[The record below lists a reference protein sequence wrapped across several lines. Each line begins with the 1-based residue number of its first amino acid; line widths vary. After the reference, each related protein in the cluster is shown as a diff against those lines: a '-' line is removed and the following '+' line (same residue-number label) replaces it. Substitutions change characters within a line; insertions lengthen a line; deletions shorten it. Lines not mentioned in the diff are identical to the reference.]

1 MYYKGRARAEGWC
14 FRASKALFA
23 FSLLLSLGRMLQ
35 PWKRRGL
42 SRRRRACRLG
52 DVRRRGHPAPRSRLR
67 RAFFYV
73 VFLQAF
79 RARKPRRDLEQNLV
93 AKKRDRG
100 IPRSRNLL
108 EPTACRGNTA
118 ATRKKGGTVI
128 DGLRVPARADQE
140 IPRSRNPQ
148 LKKFQIEK
156 SRMQRRRRGE
166 QKGERGAV
174 SARSASGHP
183 QLERSCGFG
192 RRRHEGDRCGFE
204 ARTPPRRQRGRW
216 RGGHAADTTG
226 HARRLHSTG
235 ATQDTGEQA

>member
-1 MYYKGRARAEGWC
+1 MPPRGCA
-14 FRASKALFA
+14 KAGTPRTP
-23 FSLLLSLGRMLQ
+23 FS
-35 PWKRRGL
+35 
-42 SRRRRACRLG
+42 
-52 DVRRRGHPAPRSRLR
+52 PA
-67 RAFFYV
+67 AGFFYV

-140 IPRSRNPQ
+140 ITRSRNPQ
-148 LKKFQIEK
+148 IKKFQIEK

-174 SARSASGHP
+174 SARSGSGHP
-183 QLERSCGFG
+183 QLEKSCGFG
-192 RRRHEGDRCGFE
+192 RQRHEADRCGFE
-204 ARTPPRRQRGRW
+204 ARTSRVHVDNEAGGGPLNRSDPGHRRAGLTGRSAEQGK
-216 RGGHAADTTG
+216 RRRERAPDRRATG
-226 HARRLHSTG
+226 RKGPKKGVGSRKRNKEIDEKG
-235 ATQDTGEQA
+235 